1 MIRHGGK
8 GDFEYKYLFVDIKGM
23 ERIYLENADTA
34 STTGGK
40 KKLSLFG
47 VKWG

>member
-1 MIRHGGK
+1 MVIPRGESEY
-8 GDFEYKYLFVDIKGM
+8 DYKYLFVDVKGH

-34 STTGGK
+34 SARTGK
-40 KKLSLFG
+40 KPFSFFG